1 MDDTSCGA
9 SVSSS
14 GGCVARALPLR
25 GGGRAIPAFVFC
37 AALPCPREV
46 VRGFARAAAVPL
58 SLLRPLEV
66 TPLAIVTKGLS
77 WACDFELCSQ
87 KTKGSDSRGRHQT
100 AVDAVLKTTR
110 SERDPQGKLSNFEM
124 GTHRGP
130 GWRTR
135 TKLPPSLALGGACL
149 QVSATARMPSSTA
162 ALNIIHTSLCDSDL
176 RSISR
181 ARAIQQAVALRIFLR
196 R

>member
-1 MDDTSCGA
+1 MFISCLTTHRFVSATSGSAAAARRLDDTSCGA

-77 WACDFELCSQ
+77 WAWDFELCSQ

-100 AVDAVLKTTR
+100 ARRCRSENHT

-135 TKLPPSLALGGACL
+135 TKLLLDGPRVGWCLLASFCY
-149 QVSATARMPSSTA
+149 SAYAQYNGSS
-162 ALNIIHTSLCDSDL
+162 
-176 RSISR
+176 
-181 ARAIQQAVALRIFLR
+181 
-196 R
+196 